1 MKEAWA
7 NLTISTVTRSEMG
20 TMFVNNRIQVQNVF
34 MKIAIVVDQPS
45 SNLR

>member
-7 NLTISTVTRSEMG
+7 NLTISTVTSRLMG